1 MLARLGTFA
10 HVPAME
16 STPAATR
23 QTHRIGPDFRHI
35 EAWIFDLDHTLYT
48 IDAEKQ
54 AAMEERICLFVQGHF
69 GIARAPAWDI
79 QKRYLREM
87 GSTLAGLVK
96 HHDVDADAYHDFIN
110 DIDALELAANVPLR
124 LALERLP
131 GRRFVFTN
139 NCGRFAGRVL
149 EILGV
154 ADLFAGIVDA
164 KALGYTPKPAQSAYD
179 TLLAQTGATPR
190 QSVLFDDSVRNLI
203 PAHAMGM
210 TTVWFNNGG
219 GQSHWR
225 VAQQSD
231 HVDHETDDLVRFL
244 QHIRIAK

>member
-1 MLARLGTFA
+1 MTQETADKGPSRGGTCPDLG
-10 HVPAME
+10 HV
-16 STPAATR
+16 R
-23 QTHRIGPDFRHI
+23 
-35 EAWIFDLDHTLYT
+35 AWIFDLDHTLYT
-48 IDAEKQ
+48 IDAERQ
-54 AAMEERICLFVQGHF
+54 AAMEERICLFVQRHF
-69 GIARAPAWDI
+69 DLPREPAWDL

-110 DIDALELAANVPLR
+110 DIEALDLRANVALR
-124 LALERLP
+124 LALQRLP

-154 ADLFAGIVDA
+154 ADLFSGVVDA
-164 KALGYTPKPAQSAYD
+164 KALSYTPKPAQSAYD
-179 TLLAQTGATPR
+179 TLLAETNTEPGA
-190 QSVLFDDSVRNLI
+190 SALFDDSVRNLK

-225 VAQQSD
+225 SEDQHAYID
-231 HVDHETDDLVRFL
+231 YETDDLVRFL
-244 QHIRIAK
+244 EHIRVAP